1 MPDYR
6 RAHVP
11 GGTYFFTVNTY
22 RRQTFLTD
30 VDVRSA
36 LREAIGTLRL
46 THPFVIEAWVLLPDH
61 MHALWTLP
69 PGDEDFSYRW
79 RVIKRMVTQRC
90 QTRLNRPEWMN
101 ARRRK
106 RNQSTLWQYRFW
118 EHLIRDEADFNR
130 HIDYIHWN
138 PVKHGYVAQVS
149 HWPYSSF
156 HRYVKQGWLPANW
169 GINIESLNGADFGE
183 WVARTR
189 TLRSLPLIIQI
200 LGMRCPYLFALHDA
214 KETNLRGIV
223 IEHIWWFAAQGVCQ
237 DLSLHGLILI
247 AVGFKTPNASGERRA
262 ACGASALHRFV
273 SSHFLYLLA
282 VQAPVSIPRGV
293 LEIAAHRISGR
304 ISILPDLGRRT
315 TVGPYQGRRRGA

>member
-11 GGTYFFTVNTY
+11 GGTYFFTVDTY

-46 THPFVIEAWVLLPDH
+46 THPFVIEVWVLLPDH

-69 PGDEDFSYRW
+69 PGDEGFSYRW

-106 RNQSTLWQYRFW
+106 RNQSTLWQHRFW

-183 WVARTR
+183 
-189 TLRSLPLIIQI
+189 
-200 LGMRCPYLFALHDA
+200 
-214 KETNLRGIV
+214 
-223 IEHIWWFAAQGVCQ
+223 
-237 DLSLHGLILI
+237 
-247 AVGFKTPNASGERRA
+247 
-262 ACGASALHRFV
+262 
-273 SSHFLYLLA
+273 
-282 VQAPVSIPRGV
+282 
-293 LEIAAHRISGR
+293 
-304 ISILPDLGRRT
+304 
-315 TVGPYQGRRRGA
+315 